1 MDVDAGDPASVN
13 KNPIVIKA
21 AQRDVG
27 KLDVLV
33 CGSCFHTYHFV
44 EAFQEHKS
52 NHECGDPT
60 FKPSLTESKPQVWAF
75 LLWKSSIINQR
86 LKDGVAAN
94 DNINSWVLYQK
105 WCKMDEKVRDAW
117 ISAGRAIQGFS
128 TIAHAKIQEVPS
140 AKNTETKPKTTS
152 AKTLGLGIVQEGAPS
167 NTDKPLLQPK
177 IVVKK
182 MGRLLED
189 KKENSKISDS
199 SSKSNSP
206 SETIIKKKDINSNK
220 DLSNLAGKRLSA
232 SARDALFDEVL
243 KSTKLKEK
251 NFNKATNKSNEVR
264 QSKSKV
270 TAANSNQSKV
280 IANDTDLI
288 SDIEI
293 KEEMLTEDEG
303 EGVHSGDDA
312 KGVKTRSRTSTTTES
327 TPLRSGTVRR
337 KSIQTNDHD
346 TTNSNKVIR
355 RSIKENKKMEEEA
368 EEGIKGGSEEEEE
381 YVVEKILAKR
391 FNPKKKCFE
400 YLLKWEGYPHEQNT
414 WEPVDNMQACD
425 KLVETFENNLTKQ
438 KAMQQQKIAAKAE
451 PIIAPPRTALAPSQK
466 ANQPVSPPRPSPK
479 SVTPVSTPKVPVN
492 TPKVPVNTPKVPVN
506 TPKVPAN
513 TPKVIKN
520 VFSTPV
526 IEAGT
531 SRISEISGSRPVRS
545 SKKKAMEQVKS
556 WCGSM
561 SKKIT
566 SEGGKRK
573 ADYSDSDEDDDEPPE
588 KRVKEEPND
597 EDWSG
602 LDTPELNDSGGS
614 EMDTDDEKD
623 HSKQMA
629 RRGSDMDAGYDK
641 RHPKQVSRRD
651 VDTGYEKAHPKPMT
665 QVKQNITSGYNKSMV
680 HTASPKVS
688 SKVIGSPNIS
698 SSISSNVSSPGQGVV
713 VKRGRGRPRKQLAIM
728 NGVTNG
734 RSAESNLAVEL
745 GLESDSSP
753 DSPERKKTPPSPS
766 TNTVANIASQPPVLV
781 ANSKGVITVDPRQV
795 PNLTSGVFIV
805 SKKSAPIKA
814 GETLPS
820 SADKQENKYSGII
833 TKSTATVITNTVEP
847 KSGLPTSG
855 IIKKSMLATSI
866 AGPRQVHNADPQPAL
881 AISPKPP
888 TPFPK
893 LFPTSSPTLIPASG
907 PKLVATSNS
916 KFVPASSPK
925 LVPTS
930 SPKLVPTSSPPKHLP
945 NVIPKLTPTSSP
957 MKVVT
962 KPTNTSQNRPLNS
975 GLVKLTA
982 SSVGLNKAPILA
994 PRGIIASPRPLIPAP
1009 PRVLGPRPRNISM
1022 MTARPGL
1029 GLAQRPTGLRPILG
1043 VRKSPVISPGL
1054 RPRLPLPSSAMSQVK
1069 SGVKPIQAM
1078 LGKTAQHTYGKLS
1091 PLSQKLI
1098 SSKKQSS
1105 EMAVL
1110 VRQGGREVLV
1120 PASTVNLP
1128 QGVKL
1133 DDVKTRKPG
1142 GRGRG
1147 RATQIVT
1154 ETNIVNKTP
1163 VKVRDSM
1170 LVEGDGLH
1178 MEFQEVHTSSE
1189 SEDDGFDSLPEI
1201 PMDDMPPLE
1210 PESPPR
1216 PFTLC
1221 PLTGKILSRA
1231 EGEPTP
1237 PPTPPKPPT
1246 PEPIPEL
1253 EAPKVEEN
1261 EILKEEENSRE
1272 TVGSADVLLS
1282 QDSNDEEILPDK
1294 KDIPLMFETQIH
1306 SPQSG
1311 TQQTLL
1317 KVEMS
1322 PGGTT
1327 GTLVR
1332 RETYIDSLRTEQGL
1346 TVTKITLP
1354 ETKTTQDMVSV
1365 MSSIANHPSPNKTV
1379 GGISVPA
1386 RKLFVEQNQGLNS
1399 EMVTITGDDGV
1410 VYQIATDAQLEGS
1423 EGEQQCVYVTS
1434 DQADGSVLT
1443 LDTAVAEAVA
1453 QLIPDQSVNVLGTPG
1468 GSSQFYVKEGDD
1480 EASGGQLMMLDHSG
1494 EETLQAQVVAQ
1505 VVQEGDPAPGSGGT
1519 RRVVLMLPDG
1529 NLMMTEVDEEQ
1540 YAALDLEH

>member
-1 MDVDAGDPASVN
+1 
-13 KNPIVIKA
+13 
-21 AQRDVG
+21 
-27 KLDVLV
+27 
-33 CGSCFHTYHFV
+33 
-44 EAFQEHKS
+44 
-52 NHECGDPT
+52 
-60 FKPSLTESKPQVWAF
+60 
-75 LLWKSSIINQR
+75 
-86 LKDGVAAN
+86 
-94 DNINSWVLYQK
+94 
-105 WCKMDEKVRDAW
+105 
-117 ISAGRAIQGFS
+117 
-128 TIAHAKIQEVPS
+128 
-140 AKNTETKPKTTS
+140 
-152 AKTLGLGIVQEGAPS
+152 
-167 NTDKPLLQPK
+167 
-177 IVVKK
+177 
-182 MGRLLED
+182 
-189 KKENSKISDS
+189 
-199 SSKSNSP
+199 
-206 SETIIKKKDINSNK
+206 
-220 DLSNLAGKRLSA
+220 
-232 SARDALFDEVL
+232 
-243 KSTKLKEK
+243 
-251 NFNKATNKSNEVR
+251 
-264 QSKSKV
+264 
-270 TAANSNQSKV
+270 
-280 IANDTDLI
+280 
-288 SDIEI
+288 
-293 KEEMLTEDEG
+293 
-303 EGVHSGDDA
+303 
-312 KGVKTRSRTSTTTES
+312 
-327 TPLRSGTVRR
+327 
-337 KSIQTNDHD
+337 
-346 TTNSNKVIR
+346 
-355 RSIKENKKMEEEA
+355 
-368 EEGIKGGSEEEEE
+368 
-381 YVVEKILAKR
+381 
-391 FNPKKKCFE
+391 
-400 YLLKWEGYPHEQNT
+400 
-414 WEPVDNMQACD
+414 
-425 KLVETFENNLTKQ
+425 
-438 KAMQQQKIAAKAE
+438 
-451 PIIAPPRTALAPSQK
+451 
-466 ANQPVSPPRPSPK
+466 
-479 SVTPVSTPKVPVN
+479 
-492 TPKVPVNTPKVPVN
+492 
-506 TPKVPAN
+506 
-513 TPKVIKN
+513 
-520 VFSTPV
+520 
-526 IEAGT
+526 
-531 SRISEISGSRPVRS
+531 
-545 SKKKAMEQVKS
+545 MEQVKS

-614 EMDTDDEKD
+614 EMDTDDEKA
-623 HSKQMA
+623 HSKHMA
-629 RRGSDMDAGYDK
+629 RRGSDMDTGYDK

-651 VDTGYEKAHPKPMT
+651 VEAIYEKAHSKPMS
-665 QVKQNITSGYNKSMV
+665 QVKQNVTSGHNKSMV

-728 NGVTNG
+728 NGATNA

-753 DSPERKKTPPSPS
+753 DSPERKKTPASPS
-766 TNTVANIASQPPVLV
+766 TNTVANTASQPPVLV

-820 SADKQENKYSGII
+820 EADKQEKKYSGII

-866 AGPRQVHNADPQPAL
+866 GGPRQVHNPDPQPSLAL
-881 AISPKPP
+881 SPKPHP

-893 LFPTSSPTLIPASG
+893 LFPTSSPTLIPASS
-907 PKLVATSNS
+907 PKLVPTSNS
-916 KFVPASSPK
+916 KF
-925 LVPTS
+925 VPTS

-962 KPTNTSQNRPLNS
+962 NPTNTSQNRPLNS

-994 PRGIIASPRPLIPAP
+994 PRGVIASPRPLIPAP

-1054 RPRLPLPSSAMSQVK
+1054 RPRLPLPPSTMSQVK

-1120 PASTVNLP
+1120 PASTVNLS

-1154 ETNIVNKTP
+1154 ETNVVNKTP

-1178 MEFQEVHTSSE
+1178 MEFQEVHSSSE

-1201 PMDDMPPLE
+1201 PMDEMPPLE

-1253 EAPKVEEN
+1253 EVPKVEEN

-1346 TVTKITLP
+1346 TVTKITVP
-1354 ETKTTQDMVSV
+1354 ETKTTQDLVSV
-1365 MSSIANHPSPNKTV
+1365 MSSITNHPSPNKTV

-1453 QLIPDQSVNVLGTPG
+1453 QLIPDQSVNVLGAPG

>member
-86 LKDGVAAN
+86 LKEGVAAN

-140 AKNTETKPKTTS
+140 AKNTETKPKTSS
-152 AKTLGLGIVQEGAPS
+152 AKSLGLVQDGTPS
-167 NTDKPLLQPK
+167 NTDKPPLQPK
-177 IVVKK
+177 MVVKK

-189 KKENSKISDS
+189 KKENSKTSDT

-270 TAANSNQSKV
+270 TATNSNQSKV
-280 IANDTDLI
+280 IANNTDLI

-327 TPLRSGTVRR
+327 TPLRSVRR

-355 RSIKENKKMEEEA
+355 RSIKENKKMEEE
-368 EEGIKGGSEEEEE
+368 EGIKG
-381 YVVEKILAKR
+381 
-391 FNPKKKCFE
+391 
-400 YLLKWEGYPHEQNT
+400 
-414 WEPVDNMQACD
+414 
-425 KLVETFENNLTKQ
+425 ETFENNLTKQ

-479 SVTPVSTPKVPVN
+479 SVTQVSTPKVPVN
-492 TPKVPVNTPKVPVN
+492 TPKLPVNTPKAPV
-506 TPKVPAN
+506 N

-531 SRISEISGSRPVRS
+531 SRTSEISGSRPVRS
-545 SKKKAMEQVKS
+545 SKKKALEQVKS

-561 SKKIT
+561 SKKMT
-566 SEGGKRK
+566 SEGEWGEGKEPNRGDCVADGHRNVKFSNCVEEECDIYSQEDIERDLSVGRK

-623 HSKQMA
+623 HSKHMA
-629 RRGSDMDAGYDK
+629 RRGSDMDTGYDK
-641 RHPKQVSRRD
+641 RHRKQVSRRD
-651 VDTGYEKAHPKPMT
+651 VETVYEKAHSKPMT
-665 QVKQNITSGYNKSMV
+665 Q
-680 HTASPKVS
+680 
-688 SKVIGSPNIS
+688 
-698 SSISSNVSSPGQGVV
+698 
-713 VKRGRGRPRKQLAIM
+713 
-728 NGVTNG
+728 
-734 RSAESNLAVEL
+734 L

-820 SADKQENKYSGII
+820 SADKQEMKYSGII

-855 IIKKSMLATSI
+855 II

-881 AISPKPP
+881 ALSPKPHP

-893 LFPTSSPTLIPASG
+893 LFPTSSPILI
-907 PKLVATSNS
+907 
-916 KFVPASSPK
+916 PASSPK
-925 LVPTS
+925 LVPTSNSKFVPTS

-945 NVIPKLTPTSSP
+945 NVIPKLTPTSNP

-994 PRGIIASPRPLIPAP
+994 PRGVIASPRPLIPAP

-1029 GLAQRPTGLRPILG
+1029 GLAQRPAGLRPILG

-1054 RPRLPLPSSAMSQVK
+1054 RPRLPLPPSTMSQVK

-1120 PASTVNLP
+1120 PASTVNLS

-1178 MEFQEVHTSSE
+1178 MEFQEVHSSSE

-1253 EAPKVEEN
+1253 EVPKVEEN
-1261 EILKEEENSRE
+1261 EVLKEEENSRE

-1346 TVTKITLP
+1346 TVTKITVP
-1354 ETKTTQDMVSV
+1354 ETKTTQDLVSV

>member
-1 MDVDAGDPASVN
+1 MEDSRTMFKVLIGKPNEKGPLTEVKIHPIISSNMDVDAGDPASVN
-13 KNPIVIKA
+13 KNPIIIKA

-86 LKDGVAAN
+86 LKEGVAAN

-140 AKNTETKPKTTS
+140 AKNTETKPKTSS
-152 AKTLGLGIVQEGAPS
+152 AKSLGLVQEGAPS
-167 NTDKPLLQPK
+167 NTDKPLIQPK

-189 KKENSKISDS
+189 KKENSKTSDS

-206 SETIIKKKDINSNK
+206 SETVIKKKDINSNK

-264 QSKSKV
+264 HSKSKV
-270 TAANSNQSKV
+270 TATNSNQNKV
-280 IANDTDLI
+280 IANNTDLI

-303 EGVHSGDDA
+303 EGVHLGDDA

-355 RSIKENKKMEEEA
+355 RSIKENKKMEEE

-451 PIIAPPRTALAPSQK
+451 PIISPPRTALAPSQK

-479 SVTPVSTPKVPVN
+479 SVTQVSTPKVPVNTPKAPVN

-506 TPKVPAN
+506 TPKV
-513 TPKVIKN
+513 IKN

-531 SRISEISGSRPVRS
+531 SRTSEISGSRPVRS

-561 SKKIT
+561 SKKMT

-623 HSKQMA
+623 HSKHMA
-629 RRGSDMDAGYDK
+629 RRGSDMD
-641 RHPKQVSRRD
+641 
-651 VDTGYEKAHPKPMT
+651 T
-665 QVKQNITSGYNKSMV
+665 
-680 HTASPKVS
+680 
-688 SKVIGSPNIS
+688 
-698 SSISSNVSSPGQGVV
+698 
-713 VKRGRGRPRKQLAIM
+713 
-728 NGVTNG
+728 
-734 RSAESNLAVEL
+734 
-745 GLESDSSP
+745 

-766 TNTVANIASQPPVLV
+766 TNTVSNIASQPPVLV

-820 SADKQENKYSGII
+820 EADKQEKKYPGII

-881 AISPKPP
+881 ALSPKPHP

-893 LFPTSSPTLIPASG
+893 LFPTSSPTLIPASS
-907 PKLVATSNS
+907 PKLVPTSNS
-916 KFVPASSPK
+916 K

-994 PRGIIASPRPLIPAP
+994 PRGVIASPRPLIPAP

-1054 RPRLPLPSSAMSQVK
+1054 RPRLPLPPSTMSQVK

-1120 PASTVNLP
+1120 PASTVNLS

-1178 MEFQEVHTSSE
+1178 MEFQEVHSSSE

-1201 PMDDMPPLE
+1201 PMDEMPPLE

-1253 EAPKVEEN
+1253 EVPKVEEN

-1346 TVTKITLP
+1346 TVTKITVP
-1354 ETKTTQDMVSV
+1354 ETKTTQDLVSV
-1365 MSSIANHPSPNKTV
+1365 MSSITNHPSPNKTV

-1453 QLIPDQSVNVLGTPG
+1453 QLIPDQSVNVLGAPG